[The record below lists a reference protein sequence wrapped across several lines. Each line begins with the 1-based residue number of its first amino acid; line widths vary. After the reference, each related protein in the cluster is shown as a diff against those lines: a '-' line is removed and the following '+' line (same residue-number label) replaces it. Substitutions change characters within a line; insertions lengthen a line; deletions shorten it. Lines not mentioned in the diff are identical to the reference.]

1 MATKKYTGDPA
12 FKAELE
18 RIREEKRIKLSEEEK
33 AKISQPI
40 YGKTR
45 IPPEMD
51 GQTKI
56 EGSKSKGF
64 TR

>member
-1 MATKKYTGDPA
+1 MATKKYTGDPE

-33 AKISQPI
+33 AKINQTL
-40 YGKTR
+40 YGRTT

>member
-1 MATKKYTGDPA
+1 MSRKYVGDPA

-18 RIREEKRIKLSEEEK
+18 RIREEKRIKLTEEEK
-33 AKISQPI
+33 AKISQPV
-40 YGKTR
+40 YGHTP

-51 GQTKI
+51 GKTKI

>member
-1 MATKKYTGDPA
+1 VSSKKYTGDPE
-12 FKAELE
+12 FWAELE
-18 RIREEKRIKLSEEEK
+18 RIREEKRIKLTEEEK
-33 AKISQPI
+33 AKISQPL
-40 YGKTR
+40 YGKTS

-64 TR
+64 SK